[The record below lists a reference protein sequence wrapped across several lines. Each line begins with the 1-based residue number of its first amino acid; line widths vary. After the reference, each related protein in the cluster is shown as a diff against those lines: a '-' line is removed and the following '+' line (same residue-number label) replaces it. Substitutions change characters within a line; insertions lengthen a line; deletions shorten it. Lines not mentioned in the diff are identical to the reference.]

1 MLGLERNLVYFPDKT
16 LLRKPDSL
24 GLRYRDIWL
33 RTRDRV
39 QIHGWMID
47 DRSDRTVLL
56 FHGNAGNISF
66 RLGEVALLVQRLNV
80 NVFLLD
86 YRGFGLSDGRPS
98 ERGTRLDAA
107 AAVEF
112 LLEEVGTPVGRL
124 IYFGRSLG
132 AAVAT
137 DLAARV
143 RPAALILE
151 SPLPSVMRMTQAS
164 YPWIAPMLN
173 PLFLTRYDTLTSLG
187 RVKAPVFIAHG
198 DEDEVI
204 PFALGRE
211 VFEAAREPKVWYPVA
226 GAGHNDMVVT
236 GGSAYLDA
244 LTTFVRTHVPEPA
257 VSDKAVPGANVPEA
271 GVPSATAASAT
282 VPARLP

>member
-16 LLRKPDSL
+16 LLRTPSSL
-24 GLRYRDIWL
+24 GLKYRDIWL

-39 QIHGWMID
+39 RIHGWMID

-66 RLGEVALLVQRLNV
+66 RLGEVALLIDRLNV

-86 YRGFGLSDGRPS
+86 YRGFGLSGGRPS

-112 LLEEVGTPVGRL
+112 LLEEARVPVDRL

-132 AAVAT
+132 AAVAA

-143 RPAALILE
+143 RPAAVILE

-164 YPWIAPMLN
+164 YPWLAPVVN
-173 PLFLTRYDTLTSLG
+173 PLFLTRYDTLSSLR
-187 RVKAPVFIAHG
+187 RVRAPVFIAHG

-211 VFEAAREPKVWYPVA
+211 VFDAAREPKVWYPVA

-236 GGSAYLDA
+236 GGAAYLDA
-244 LTTFVRTHVPEPA
+244 LGVFVRQHVPQAAIPA
-257 VSDKAVPGANVPEA
+257 PTRSPGVDL
-271 GVPSATAASAT
+271 S
-282 VPARLP
+282 RWR